1 MFRINKLTLY
11 SFNDEEYTYEFS
23 MGINYFKGKIAQVKQ
38 NFINLWILCLDHL
51 RI

>member
-23 MGINYFKGKIAQVKQ
+23 MGINYFKRGKNSSGKTE
-38 NFINLWILCLDHL
+38 FYKFMDFMFWI
-51 RI
+51 I

>member
-1 MFRINKLTLY
+1 MMKNIHMSLAWELIILRV
-11 SFNDEEYTYEFS
+11 
-23 MGINYFKGKIAQVKQ
+23 KIAQVKQ

>member
-23 MGINYFKGKIAQVKQ
+23 MGINYGVSQEMG
-38 NFINLWILCLDHL
+38 
-51 RI
+51 